1 MSITRVNG
9 LPSGGRGGVDV
20 GRAVLERKDDGG
32 KKEENEEMKE
42 GQNAL
47 VLVTRLLVVTGSI
60 CCWKLAL
67 SAAEH

>member
-1 MSITRVNG
+1 
-9 LPSGGRGGVDV
+9 VDV